1 MMNARLTDLEISFIM
16 IEIHNAVARLLNSL
30 CGKGIEACKRHNLLT
45 SNSLQAYLR
54 AAKVKRAFSIT
65 KPVDTSQA
73 DVSSNDF
80 RRRARRWVYTGFLG
94 ALTGLAKE
102 TDIEKLKTDTINL
115 KHVEEDNASEIGK
128 LERQSNKI
136 VDRIGA
142 QNEKLLK
149 LYRDESDMNVKLTD
163 LLQEDAAVGKELAL
177 LVRALEVVTDINI
190 EYSVIA
196 TILELIPVLLSECRQ
211 LVHGLFTR
219 VLPHEILMHLWRT
232 GNPTGKQMQHVHS
245 EVVVSHDTMAINYY
259 IPEYMIF
266 DVVYISFLPI
276 STQPD
281 GHCVRIGSKPS
292 VIAVGMSGE
301 FFEYDNAHCIA
312 NTVSS
317 ICSAERVTIKTK
329 PVSCA
334 EFLATRY
341 YSVLPEICTRNMKVG
356 VCGHQE
362 YFRKDNFVYLFSPR
376 PDIGT
381 VSCSEASETLTITM
395 GISRFNVSRCSL
407 RTSELLILGSGYNAK
422 VVDLDSRSGI
432 GATVAKLGSVLSD
445 INLGHSIS
453 FLNDSELLSSFLA
466 ASGVDNL
473 DLAMAEKELKKF
485 RTVDYLANYTVFNF
499 DLNSPLGIS
508 SAVTGAYAGM
518 GLLVCFISVLCC
530 CTCEC
535 GRAAIFAVLKGL
547 GKLLLWLGNGL
558 FCWLLPICYKN
569 YKDSRVKEP
578 TVATPSSVLT
588 SSPATEEPI
597 ISRREGEPDSS
608 GIMSEWI
615 GKRGQSPVL
624 RQRDRTTVFSST
636 PALSGEPVEPGGS
649 DGASFS
655 PSFLVSPWRVETY
668 ADSSRHLLRG
678 TSFETLEY
686 ISGSGVILNSSGL
699 RVVCESPD
707 LDVIDKFE
715 HPGGK

>member
-1 MMNARLTDLEISFIM
+1 M
-16 IEIHNAVARLLNSL
+16 
-30 CGKGIEACKRHNLLT
+30 
-45 SNSLQAYLR
+45 
-54 AAKVKRAFSIT
+54 
-65 KPVDTSQA
+65 
-73 DVSSNDF
+73 
-80 RRRARRWVYTGFLG
+80 
-94 ALTGLAKE
+94 
-102 TDIEKLKTDTINL
+102 
-115 KHVEEDNASEIGK
+115 
-128 LERQSNKI
+128 
-136 VDRIGA
+136 
-142 QNEKLLK
+142 
-149 LYRDESDMNVKLTD
+149 
-163 LLQEDAAVGKELAL
+163 
-177 LVRALEVVTDINI
+177 
-190 EYSVIA
+190 
-196 TILELIPVLLSECRQ
+196 
-211 LVHGLFTR
+211 
-219 VLPHEILMHLWRT
+219 
-232 GNPTGKQMQHVHS
+232 
-245 EVVVSHDTMAINYY
+245 
-259 IPEYMIF
+259 
-266 DVVYISFLPI
+266 
-276 STQPD
+276 
-281 GHCVRIGSKPS
+281 
-292 VIAVGMSGE
+292 
-301 FFEYDNAHCIA
+301 
-312 NTVSS
+312 
-317 ICSAERVTIKTK
+317 
-329 PVSCA
+329 
-334 EFLATRY
+334 
-341 YSVLPEICTRNMKVG
+341 
-356 VCGHQE
+356 
-362 YFRKDNFVYLFSPR
+362 
-376 PDIGT
+376 
-381 VSCSEASETLTITM
+381 LTITM

-407 RTSELLILGSGYNAK
+407 RTSELLILGSGYDAK

-535 GRAAIFAVLKGL
+535 GRAAIFAELKGL

-578 TVATPSSVLT
+578 TVATPNSVLT